1 MAERASGDSRAA
13 RARILGRVQRVGFRY
28 WTVDEASRRGLDG
41 WVGNRADGS
50 VEAVFVGP
58 SHAVDDMLAACAGG
72 PPSAVVNGVVE
83 SEVDEDEW
91 GALVGRGFSVRPT
104 E

>member
-1 MAERASGDSRAA
+1 M
-13 RARILGRVQRVGFRY
+13 GRVQRVGFRY
-28 WTVDEASRRGLDG
+28 WTIAEASRRGLDG

-58 SHAVDDMLAACAGG
+58 LDDMLAACADG

-83 SEVDEDEW
+83 SEVDEDERA
-91 GALVGRGFSVRPT
+91 ALVGRGFSIRPT